1 MALEGDVSLIRVL
14 VVAEDPSMR
23 AHLST
28 VLGEDPACVV
38 AGAVDPTRESAFGLE
53 ADVALV
59 DAGRDTR
66 DTIERLEVLDRLAM
80 PAVALVPDGF
90 NGRRAFAAGAR
101 GALARDAESST
112 LIAALRAAAH
122 GLAVTDPSLATPA
135 ALILDRPTASA
146 AAEEL
151 TPREREVLQLLAEG
165 LPNREIALRLGVTDH
180 TVKFHMNT
188 IFSKL
193 DVHTRTEAV
202 ARSARLGLII
212 L

>member
-1 MALEGDVSLIRVL
+1 VSLIRVL
-14 VVAEDPSMR
+14 VVAEDPSVR
-23 AHLST
+23 AHLSS

-38 AGAVDPTRESAFGLE
+38 AGAVDPTRESALGLE

-59 DAGRDTR
+59 DAGRDTQ

-80 PAVALVPDGF
+80 PAVALVPDAF
-90 NGRRAFAAGAR
+90 SGRRALAAGAR

-122 GLAVTDPSLATPA
+122 GLAVADPSLATPA
-135 ALILDRPTASA
+135 ALVLDRATASA
-146 AAEEL
+146 AAPAEEL

-165 LPNREIALRLGVTDH
+165 LPNREIARRLGVSDH

-202 ARSARLGLII
+202 ARAARVGLII